1 LIRSIATVG
10 GNTLLSRML
19 GFLRD
24 LVIARVF
31 GADAATDAFLVAFK
45 IPNFMRRLFAEGAF
59 SLAFVPVLGE
69 YRGRGDGA
77 ALKGLIDRVG
87 GTLAVALVPVTAL
100 GMLAAPALVALFAP
114 GFTQEPG
121 MWALASEM
129 LRITFPYL
137 PLIVLTAF
145 AGAILHSI
153 QRFAVPAFTPVLL
166 NLCMIAAALELAPR
180 LERPITA
187 LAWGVLAAGVAQLA
201 FQVPFLGRH
210 GLLPRPRF
218 APRDPGVRRVGR
230 LMGPALLGVSVIQI
244 SLLLDT
250 LLASFLSAGS
260 ISWLYYS
267 NRLMELP
274 QGLLGV
280 ALGTALL
287 PRLTSLQEAQDGEG
301 FSATLDQALRG
312 ALLLGLPAALGLGL
326 LAEPIMATL
335 FHSASFGPV
344 DVVRSAASLRAYALG
359 LPAYLAVKVLA
370 PGYYARQDTRTPV
383 RVALASLGANLSLSL
398 ALMLPLAHV
407 GLALSASLAAGL
419 NGLLLGRGLLLRG
432 VLQVQPGW
440 PTLLARVTLA
450 TVVMGLVL
458 WVGSPA
464 EGAWLAAGP
473 LRRVTWLGLA
483 ILAGAGSYFVALFL
497 GGFRLWQL
505 RPSPVA

>member
-1 LIRSIATVG
+1 
-10 GNTLLSRML
+10 ML

-69 YRGRGDGA
+69 QRAGGGDA
-77 ALKGLIDRVG
+77 ALKGLVDRMA

-100 GMLAAPALVALFAP
+100 GVLAAPVLVLLFAP
-114 GFTQEPG
+114 GFAQDPG
-121 MWALASEM
+121 MWALASTM

-137 PLIVLTAF
+137 PLILLTAF
-145 AGAILHSI
+145 AGAIFHSL

-166 NLCMIAAALELAPR
+166 NLCMIAAALGLAPR

-201 FQVPFLGRH
+201 FQLPFLGLH

-218 APRDPGVRRVGR
+218 APWDLEVRRVGR
-230 LMGPALLGVSVIQI
+230 LMGPALLGVSVLQI
-244 SLLLDT
+244 GLLLDT
-250 LLASFLSAGS
+250 LLASFLPAGS
-260 ISWLYYS
+260 ISWLYYG
-267 NRLMELP
+267 NRLMDLP

-287 PRLTSLQEAQDGEG
+287 PRLTALQAGQDGDG

-312 ALLLGLPAALGLGL
+312 ALVLGLPAALGLGV
-326 LAEPIMATL
+326 LAEPVMATL
-335 FHSASFGPV
+335 FYSASFGSG
-344 DVVRSAASLRAYALG
+344 DVASSAASLRAYALG

-370 PGYYARQDTRTPV
+370 PGCYARQDTRTPV
-383 RVALASLGANLSLSL
+383 RTALLALGANLGLSL

-419 NGLLLGRGLLLRG
+419 NGLLLWRGLAAQG
-432 VLQVQPGW
+432 VLRVRPGW
-440 PTLLARVTLA
+440 PALLVRVGLA
-450 TVVMGLVL
+450 TAAMGVVLGA
-458 WVGSPA
+458 GSPA
-464 EGAWLAAGP
+464 GAVWLAVGP
-473 LRRVTWLGLA
+473 LRRAAWLGLA
-483 ILAGAGSYFVALFL
+483 ILVGASGYFGVLLL
-497 GGFRLWQL
+497 GGFRLRHL
-505 RPSPVA
+505 RPVAPA